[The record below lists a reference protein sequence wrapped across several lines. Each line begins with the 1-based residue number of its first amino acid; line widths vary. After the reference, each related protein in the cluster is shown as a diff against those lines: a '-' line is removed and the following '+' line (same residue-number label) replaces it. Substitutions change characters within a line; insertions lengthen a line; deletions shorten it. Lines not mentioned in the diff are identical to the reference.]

1 MINLKDRYK
10 KIKDILILVLLDLA
24 ALVLSTVLSVLIVN
38 MKIEFT
44 LDLLFWFLINIAV
57 MYVLFAVFRMYQ
69 IVFTSVGIIDTLR
82 ALCAT

>member
-44 LDLLFWFLINIAV
+44 LDLLFG
-57 MYVLFAVFRMYQ
+57 
-69 IVFTSVGIIDTLR
+69 SS
-82 ALCAT
+82 